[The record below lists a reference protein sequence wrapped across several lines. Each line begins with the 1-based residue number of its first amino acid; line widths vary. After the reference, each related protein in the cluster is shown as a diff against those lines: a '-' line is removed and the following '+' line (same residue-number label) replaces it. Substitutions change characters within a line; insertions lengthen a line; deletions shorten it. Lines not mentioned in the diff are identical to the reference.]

1 MVSEVTAT
9 LGQTDMGGDGYQS
22 AGHVGFINLP
32 GLEASMDQF
41 YRTVWSSCSSAEV
54 NFNSARSHLEVS
66 KLLWTD
72 IIRHHLTVF
81 LSGGKPCFALGYQ
94 DM

>member
-9 LGQTDMGGDGYQS
+9 LGQTDMGGDGCQS

-41 YRTVWSSCSSAEV
+41 HRTVWSFCSSTEV
-54 NFNSARSHLEVS
+54 NFNSARSHLDVS
-66 KLLWTD
+66 KLLWAD

-81 LSGGKPCFALGYQ
+81 LNGVKPQIA
-94 DM
+94 